1 MFQKIIYGLIK
12 TKDICPLG
20 NTIKKIKRQDT
31 DLEKYLQCTHLTKD
45 LYLEYREG
53 SRNAVIRRQSNFF
66 KCATHTF

>member
-31 DLEKYLQCTHLTKD
+31 DLEKVFAMHTSDKGLV
-45 LYLEYREG
+45 
-53 SRNAVIRRQSNFF
+53 SRI
-66 KCATHTF
+66 